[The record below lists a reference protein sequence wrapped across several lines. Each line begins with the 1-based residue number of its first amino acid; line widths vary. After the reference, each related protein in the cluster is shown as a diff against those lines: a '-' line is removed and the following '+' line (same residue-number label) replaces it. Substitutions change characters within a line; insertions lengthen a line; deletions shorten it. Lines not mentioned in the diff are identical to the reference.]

1 MATVYLN
8 RISQIML
15 LNLQKRQVS
24 YTGNGVETTAIYIS
38 EDYIKQLLYRW
49 WINEELWSVTGAP
62 AFIEN

>member
-24 YTGNGVETTAIYIS
+24 YTGNGVETTAIHIS
-38 EDYIKQLLYRW
+38 EDYIKQLLYRR
-49 WINEELWSVTGAP
+49 WINGELWSVTGAP
-62 AFIEN
+62 AFIQN

>member
-38 EDYIKQLLYRW
+38 EDYIKQLLYR
-49 WINEELWSVTGAP
+49 
-62 AFIEN
+62 